1 VYRRIAFWKR
11 RFVDPDGRR
20 KGHWLWHFPLEPLR
34 MLYKGSVQN
43 CLPFLDDLFSLSIVD
58 ILRGQESDSGMV
70 MFSIVPEEEILTEEP
85 GILDTAEPL
94 RKLRPSQADCE
105 SAWCSLSIPH
115 QI

>member
-1 VYRRIAFWKR
+1 
-11 RFVDPDGRR
+11 
-20 KGHWLWHFPLEPLR
+20 
-34 MLYKGSVQN
+34 
-43 CLPFLDDLFSLSIVD
+43 
-58 ILRGQESDSGMV
+58 